1 MKITEKEADLKLHIS
16 PMSCDEEFS
25 PPAPPPLLNKPHIY
39 LYVGSKGSGKT
50 TLATSL
56 IASNKPPYRAY
67 YQTQDNV
74 YLNIPENSLHSITNK
89 TIKEHDESKVYNE
102 FNLQFLE
109 DVDEKTRASALE
121 EEPEFSMVLIDDASS
136 QLKQNK
142 PVIDLFTKMV
152 HRHRHS
158 RTSYHILV
166 QALMSVPIS
175 IRRNVDGIFFFK
187 PINAKSSTAFIEEFL
202 GDFSKEQ
209 VQELY
214 DYVFDKR
221 RNFLFVKTGS
231 PPEFFKN
238 FNKLVINKNIDE

>member
-1 MKITEKEADLKLHIS
+1 MKITEKESDLQIHIS
-16 PMSCDEEFS
+16 KMNCDEEFS
-25 PPAPPPLLNKPHIY
+25 PLPPKPLSSKPHIY

-50 TLATSL
+50 TLSTSL
-56 IASNKPPYRAY
+56 IASNKEPYKAY

-74 YLNIPENSLHSITNK
+74 YLNIPENSLHSISNK
-89 TIKEHDESKVYNE
+89 TIKEHDKIYNDFDLE
-102 FNLQFLE
+102 FLE
-109 DVDEKTRASALE
+109 EIDELTRASAMK

-136 QLKQNK
+136 SLKSNK
-142 PVIDLFTKMV
+142 PVIDKFTAMI
-152 HRHRHS
+152 HRHRHA

-166 QALMSVPIS
+166 QDLMSVPIS

-202 GDFSKEQ
+202 GNFSKEEIK
-209 VQELY
+209 ELF

-231 PPEFFKN
+231 PPEFYKN
-238 FNKLVINKNIDE
+238 FNKLEINKNVDD